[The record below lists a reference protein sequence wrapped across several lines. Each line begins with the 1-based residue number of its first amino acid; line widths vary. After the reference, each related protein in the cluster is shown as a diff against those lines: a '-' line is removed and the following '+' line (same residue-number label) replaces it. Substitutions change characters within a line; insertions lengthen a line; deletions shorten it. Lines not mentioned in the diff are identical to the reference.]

1 MDFDMNKSLETIKN
15 YEKYFLYRGWWGL
28 ISCLSSIFA
37 ALLIYFNIINIYFK
51 FPPSVSWLIPIFFVA
66 IFFVSC
72 VLYKLNKTYYSVNGL
87 YAKTILKSFLHY
99 SNTGFISKNQCM
111 RKLWWFF
118 NLYNQSSNP
127 KINNIILDLDNKI
140 KLLIDE
146 DNKINGFGYVVTKA
160 CYDVI
165 IEEIKKAE
173 QEINEIKKLKS
184 LEMTNHFR
192 RIIN

>member
-1 MDFDMNKSLETIKN
+1 M
-15 YEKYFLYRGWWGL
+15 GL
-28 ISCLSSIFA
+28 IICLSSIFA

-51 FPPSVSWLIPIFFVA
+51 FPPSVSWSIPIFFVV
-66 IFFVSC
+66 IFLLSC
-72 VLYKLNKTYYSVNGL
+72 TLYKLNKTYYSVNGL
-87 YAKTILKSFLHY
+87 YAKTILKSFLYY
-99 SNTGFISKNQCM
+99 SDTGFISEDQNMC
-111 RKLWWFF
+111 KLWRFF

-127 KINNIILDLDNKI
+127 KINNIILDLDKKI

-146 DNKINGFGYVVTKA
+146 DNKINGFGYMVSRT

-165 IEEIKKAE
+165 IEEINKTE

-192 RIIN
+192 NIIN